1 MRSSTLVLVLAMFA
15 RLFTRYS
22 LLVRQFS
29 RVPFAALHVL
39 VQDFPLVSC
48 LYSSTLLFFLVVAGM
63 GLARLPLATT
73 DLEIC
78 NCEDLCQSAGYPVFH
93 VFLV

>member
-15 RLFTRYS
+15 RLFTRSS

-39 VQDFPLVSC
+39 VQNFPLVSC
-48 LYSSTLLFFLVVAGM
+48 LYSSTLLFLVVAGM

-78 NCEDLCQSAGYPVFH
+78 NCEALCQSADSPVFH
-93 VFLV
+93 VVLV